1 MSERLSVAL
10 GGSPDGFA
18 SAGVFDGVIDR
29 DSPLYIDPHLLATSC
44 HPEMIAAASSLKK
57 YWRRL
62 ILVVRNIWDEGD
74 RFWRE
79 SYALLQFRE
88 NPRTGLGYAKHG
100 RSGTAIGKETA
111 RGLLKTASEII
122 RAGIEEPE
130 IFEIVGLLEPN
141 VGPDLISDMTA
152 SIIRQHLAE
161 FSQRVSL
168 RFELPTVP
176 AQFGDRVLNL
186 PKNPLKSND
195 YLLLVPKDVLRDL
208 PTAFCWQDIDLVC
221 AHNNQLRTRMNQVI
235 GSTWRRAIEDVKKD
249 KLKATLI
256 ENPEALRDLLE
267 QYRNKPSQP
276 YDFGVDIL
284 GETIWL
290 EKGREFADAHPLNLP
305 AVVENN
311 VESVVKQVCRHFCKL
326 VEDCGLNRLFWADGG
341 QLRNER
347 FAQMLFFAV
356 ADCYCKANNLDLSPE
371 CDSGRGPVDFKIS
384 SGYEAR
390 VIVEVK
396 WSSNTRLRHGY
407 ETQLEIYGKAESTD
421 RKVFLI
427 LQVRDNRSSI
437 EDVEKLR
444 TESLRNGRPAPD
456 IVVAD
461 ARLKPSA
468 SKKQ

>member
-1 MSERLSVAL
+1 MSERLSISL
-10 GGSPDGFA
+10 GASHDDFE

-44 HPEMIAAASSLKK
+44 HPEMKAAAASLQK
-57 YWRRL
+57 YWRKL

-79 SYALLQFRE
+79 GFALFQFPE
-88 NPRTGLGYAKHG
+88 NPRTGLGYAKRG
-100 RSGTAIGKETA
+100 RSGTAIGRDTA
-111 RGLLKTASEII
+111 RSLLKTASELV

-152 SIIRQHLAE
+152 CIIREHLAE

-168 RFELPTVP
+168 TFRLPALGVN
-176 AQFGDRVLNL
+176 FGERVLHL
-186 PKNPLKSND
+186 PKDPLKSND

-208 PTAFCWQDIDLVC
+208 PTVFCWQDIDLVC
-221 AHNNQLRTRMNQVI
+221 VHNNQLRTKMNQLI
-235 GSTWRRAIEDVKKD
+235 GTTWRRAIEDVKKE

-256 ENPEALRDLLE
+256 ENPDALRDLLE

-276 YDFGVDIL
+276 YDFGVDVL

-290 EKGREFADAHPLNLP
+290 EKGKEFAGAFPLLLP
-305 AVVENN
+305 VADEDN
-311 VESVVKQVCRHFCKL
+311 VEIIVKQVCTHFCKL
-326 VEDCGLNRLFWADGG
+326 VEDCGLNRLFWTDDG
-341 QLRNER
+341 QLRHER

-384 SGYEAR
+384 SGYQCR

-407 ETQLEIYGKAESTD
+407 ESQLAIYGKAESTD

-427 LQVRDNRSSI
+427 LQVRDSRSSI
-437 EDVEKLR
+437 EAVQQLR
-444 TESLRNGRPAPD
+444 TESLRNGQIAPE

-461 ARLKPSA
+461 ARVKASA
-468 SKKQ
+468 SRHQ